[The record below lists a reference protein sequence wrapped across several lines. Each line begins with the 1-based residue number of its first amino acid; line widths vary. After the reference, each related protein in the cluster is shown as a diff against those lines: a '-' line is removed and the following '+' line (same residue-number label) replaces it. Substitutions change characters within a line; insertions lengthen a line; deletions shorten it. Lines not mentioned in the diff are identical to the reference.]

1 MYKGWWH
8 GPIAIKKLN
17 VKEPSPALLKAFKNE
32 VALLRRTRHV
42 NILLFMGLST
52 QPELAIITQWCDG
65 SSLYKLLHV
74 LEQRLDV
81 LKLIDIARQTAQG
94 MDYLHAKGIIHRD
107 LKSNSASCSLSSCF
121 CPHSTPAQLFCF
133 ALLCLHLLTSSPS
146 VEYFL
151 RISCCSVAC
160 TGCVPACAL
169 PCRAVPCEM

>member
-1 MYKGWWH
+1 MQSEQLKYEQRIGSGSFGTVYKGWWH

-52 QPELAIITQWCDG
+52 TPELAIITQWCDG

-74 LEQRLDV
+74 LERRLDV

-107 LKSNSASCSLSSCF
+107 LKSNSAPRL
-121 CPHSTPAQLFCF
+121 
-133 ALLCLHLLTSSPS
+133 
-146 VEYFL
+146 
-151 RISCCSVAC
+151 
-160 TGCVPACAL
+160 PACFSLLLLLLL
-169 PCRAVPCEM
+169 PAARLRLLLLDELYCTL

>member
-52 QPELAIITQWCDG
+52 TPELAIITQWCDG

-74 LEQRLDV
+74 LERRLDV

-107 LKSNSASCSLSSCF
+107 LKSNSAPRLSACF
-121 CPHSTPAQLFCF
+121 SSFLLLPA
-133 ALLCLHLLTSSPS
+133 AHLLICA
-146 VEYFL
+146 YFYL
-151 RISCCSVAC
+151 FTVLFAHFYTEQLLLATFCRYF
-160 TGCVPACAL
+160 PA
-169 PCRAVPCEM
+169 